1 MPIRPNTVNLAEH
14 IGQYVTVARKLRPEK
29 IVSATRTEIKT
40 ESGERIRFTVDKF
53 GYIMRAQIGT
63 HCASPEILTDEEAAA
78 LNQRADMNEIRKEA
92 ATKARKAG
100 HRLHVALACGA
111 GGFTAERLTEIAD
124 RINAMFDGN
133 P

>member
-1 MPIRPNTVNLAEH
+1 MPITPNTANLAEH
-14 IGQYVTVARKLRPEK
+14 IGQYITVARKLKPEK
-29 IVSATRTEIKT
+29 IVSATKAEVKT

-53 GYIMRAQIGT
+53 GYIMRAQIAA
-63 HCASPEILTDEEAAA
+63 HYADPQILTDEEAAA
-78 LNQRADMNEIRKEA
+78 LNQRADLSEIRKEA

-111 GGFTAERLTEIAD
+111 GGFTAEQLTEIAD